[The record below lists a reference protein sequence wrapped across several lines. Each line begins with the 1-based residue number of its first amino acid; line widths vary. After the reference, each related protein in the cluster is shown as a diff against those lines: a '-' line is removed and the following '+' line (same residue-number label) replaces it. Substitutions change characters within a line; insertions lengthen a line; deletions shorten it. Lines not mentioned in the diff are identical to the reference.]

1 MRGQIVTSELRRFLT
16 VGWTSWLLTG
26 AVIPG
31 ATLAQTEF
39 VRDGEAGFVVTFI
52 AYALSE
58 DAHETGACPQGLN
71 QSYQDPRKAFAH
83 LPSIEKQVGEDY
95 EDLARRVRSIAGKTP
110 EVKSHCLHPE
120 LASSDPNYRT
130 VRGNDVPVF
139 GIDLDGRDSTLAQ
152 PAATGSCPHEDLP
165 GINGQAGI
173 DNQYFRVMGCN
184 PGYQS
189 TGQGNTFNVAMLTG
203 AWGILIKLSG
213 VDDLQNDEEVE
224 VSIYANG
231 DPIRLSPA
239 RAPLAYA
246 TYTVHRESRFYAGAT
261 RGRIVDG
268 VLRTEPVNVRIPYD
282 VNAMLVDRVLLD
294 AQLQVALDDL
304 DVNGKIEGYLAGYAP
319 VEEQYDLEI
328 GFRDAR
334 VGTEENSEPS
344 PFRRKLGAGI
354 GKAGAMGYTCEGV
367 YYAFYEHA
375 DGHPDP
381 ETGKCTSISTQ
392 YRIEAMPAFIVES
405 GSAEYRMDQAK

>member
-1 MRGQIVTSELRRFLT
+1 MGMQIVKSEARRFLT
-16 VGWTSWLLTG
+16 MGRIAILLTG
-26 AVIPG
+26 VVLPV
-31 ATLAQTEF
+31 ATLAQPDF
-39 VRDGEAGFVVTFI
+39 VRDGEAGFVVTYI
-52 AYALSE
+52 AYALSR
-58 DAHETGACPQGLN
+58 DAEETGACPSGMN
-71 QSYQDPRKAFAH
+71 QSYQDPREVYAN
-83 LPSIEKQVGEDY
+83 LPPIEKQVGEGY
-95 EDLARRVRSIAGKTP
+95 EELERRVRDIAGRAP
-110 EVKSHCLHPE
+110 EVKSHCLYPE
-120 LASSDPNYRT
+120 LASPDPDYRT
-130 VRGNDVPVF
+130 VGGDDVPVF
-139 GIDLDGRDSTLAQ
+139 GIDMDGRDSTLAQ
-152 PAATGSCPHEDLP
+152 PAAPGSCPHEDLP
-165 GINGQAGI
+165 GINGQVGI

-189 TGQGNTFNVAMLTG
+189 TGQGNMFNTAMLTG
-203 AWGILIKLSG
+203 SWGMLIKLNG

-239 RAPLAYA
+239 REPLAYA

-268 VLRTEPVNVRIPYD
+268 VLRTEPVDVRIPYD
-282 VNAMLVDRVLLD
+282 VNAMFVDRVLLD

-304 DVNGKIEGYLAGYAP
+304 DVDNKIEGYLAGYAP
-319 VEEQYDLEI
+319 IEEQYDLEI

-344 PFRRKLGAGI
+344 PFRRMVGAGI

-367 YYAFYEHA
+367 YYAYYEHA

-381 ETGKCTSISTQ
+381 ETGKCTSCLLYTSDAADDRTW
-392 YRIEAMPAFIVES
+392 
-405 GSAEYRMDQAK
+405 G